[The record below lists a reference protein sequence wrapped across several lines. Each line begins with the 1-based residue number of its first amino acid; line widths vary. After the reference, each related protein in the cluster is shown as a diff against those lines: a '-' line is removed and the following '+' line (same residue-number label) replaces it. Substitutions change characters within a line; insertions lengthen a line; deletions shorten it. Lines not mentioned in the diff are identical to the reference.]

1 MLEKIVSIFSGVYNF
16 LIDFWETC
24 VNVLSYIVSWLWFIW
39 YWWKTLI
46 VWTFKLVAQVVSGSV
61 FLNVNNAFIYLSHY
75 IWLVPTVFLSAWL
88 LLAIIRILV
97 AFVFKILRKNLDYNT
112 LQANT
117 TKVNLDK
124 SKTRFSLFK

>member
-1 MLEKIVSIFSGVYNF
+1 MEKLIAIFNGVYDF

-24 VNVLSYIVSWLWFIW
+24 VNVLSYIVSWLWFIR
-39 YWWKTLI
+39 YGWKTLI
-46 VWTFKLVAQVVSGSV
+46 IWTFKLVAQVVSWSV
-61 FLNVNNAFIYLSHY
+61 FLNVNNAFIYISHY
-75 IWLVPTVFLSAWL
+75 IWLVPTVFLSAWM

-97 AFVFKILRKNLDYNT
+97 AFIFKILRKNLDYNT

-124 SKTRFSLFK
+124 SKTRFSLFR